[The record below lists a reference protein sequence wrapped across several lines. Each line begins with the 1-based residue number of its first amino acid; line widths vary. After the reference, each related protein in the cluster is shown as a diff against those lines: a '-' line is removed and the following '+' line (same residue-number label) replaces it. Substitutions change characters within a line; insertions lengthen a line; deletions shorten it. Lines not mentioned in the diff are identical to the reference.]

1 MRKPVTPHRT
11 PFESFTVS
19 LAGAEGSVR
28 DAIAQ
33 TLAKLSPLG
42 LNEDETD
49 TVELVLA
56 EVLNNIVEHALAQ
69 TLNDTQIKITADH
82 DARGLGVIIT
92 DEGAKMPNGVA
103 PHPRP
108 PVVDVEM
115 PELPEGGFGW
125 FMIHTLAKEVC
136 YVRKD
141 GRNHLTLRLAVGL

>member
-1 MRKPVTPHRT
+1 MTPDRKPFHSVSI
-11 PFESFTVS
+11 SFT
-19 LAGAEGSVR
+19 GAEGGVR

-42 LNEDETD
+42 LSADETD
-49 TVELVLA
+49 IVELVLA

-103 PHPRP
+103 PPPRP

-115 PELPEGGFGW
+115 SELPEGGFGW
-125 FMIHTLAKEVC
+125 FMIHTLAQEVC

>member
-1 MRKPVTPHRT
+1 MQKPVIPPRT
-11 PFESFTVS
+11 PFDSFTIS
-19 LAGAEGSVR
+19 FTGAEDGVR

-33 TLAKLSPLG
+33 TLAQLSPLG

-69 TLNDTQIKITADH
+69 TGNDTQIEIRADH
-82 DARGLGVIIT
+82 DPRGLEVTII

-125 FMIHTLAKEVC
+125 FMIHTLAQDVL
-136 YVRKD
+136 YARQD
-141 GRNHLTLRLAVGL
+141 GRNHLKLRLAVGL